1 MIRVLIERWLIPGMD
16 EQFRVA
22 MRGMRQD
29 ALHAAG
35 YISGE
40 TLRDVAVSEHYVVIS
55 TWRAKRDWDAWAVS
69 AARETARECIRP
81 MLAAEERTTI
91 LEPA

>member
-1 MIRVLIERWLIPGMD
+1 MIRVLIERRLLPCMD
-16 EQFRVA
+16 DRFRVA

-29 ALHAAG
+29 ALSADG

-40 TLRDVAVSEHYVVIS
+40 TLRDVAAPEHYVVIS
-55 TWRAKRDWDAWAVS
+55 TWRAKEDWDAWAVS
-69 AARETARECIRP
+69 AARETVRECIRP
-81 MLAAEERTTI
+81 MLEAEERTTI